1 MSDRTIKLIL
11 ATNLVLFGSAFACP
25 RMENG
30 SVAYP
35 WRVDE
40 SQRFLASEF
49 DTAVGFHTLWEHI
62 LTHYPNKCGCEIY
75 EAWNFH
81 DMLFEVVMEATP
93 EMEGEEGM
101 GVVAYRAFWDGAD
114 VICTRTFYDDLRSEE
129 LWSDSEA
136 FDVNRVSEDYVAY
149 SN

>member
-1 MSDRTIKLIL
+1 MVKTPRILSIVLIIPYIGFFSVPY
-11 ATNLVLFGSAFACP
+11 AFSA
-25 RMENG
+25 G
-30 SVAYP
+30 GYP

-101 GVVAYRAFWDGAD
+101 GVVAYRAFRDGAD